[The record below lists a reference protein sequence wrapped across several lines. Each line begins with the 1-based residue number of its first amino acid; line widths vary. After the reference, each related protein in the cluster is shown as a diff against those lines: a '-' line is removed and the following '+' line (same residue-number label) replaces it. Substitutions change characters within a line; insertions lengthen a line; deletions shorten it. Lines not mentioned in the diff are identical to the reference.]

1 MNHPHSSFDHLAGSG
16 QVPRGTWQDQVRALR
31 VPLAL
36 GVTAMAAAALA
47 GWWLAA
53 PALVAAAPAAFL
65 LPLAGARTR
74 KHRDPGDGDLRIRE
88 ALEAAPAGMIVV
100 NRRGIIELVNTQA
113 ERLFEMRREQM
124 VGMSVDELVP
134 ESVRY
139 GHEAN
144 RERFH
149 ANPSARAMG
158 QGRDLW
164 AKRGDGTIFPVE
176 IGLNPLQGAATGL
189 VLASIIDISA
199 RKHAERELALREQR
213 MREMLEAAPAGM
225 MVVNRQGFI
234 ELVNTQAERLFD
246 MRRDQLIGMSIDA
259 LVPDHV
265 RPGHAANRERFHANP
280 SVRAMG
286 HGRDLWAKRGDGT
299 VFPVE
304 IGLNPLKGA
313 ATGLVLASII
323 DISARKA
330 AEAQVRESEAE
341 IRRMNT
347 QLEQTIAQRTA
358 ELHAA
363 KEEAERANRAKDSL
377 LANVSHEIRTP
388 LNAILG
394 TAQILERGA
403 PPEQLQ
409 MLVRGI
415 RSAGRSLMA
424 VINDLLDMAKIEA
437 GRFEIAHEPFA
448 LHDVL
453 STLADVL
460 QTIAAE
466 KGLWLRIHAVPP
478 EVEAVIGDAQRVGQ
492 VLYNLTGNAI
502 KFTERGGVDVRVE
515 VLAQRHDAVDLRFSV
530 RDTGPGVAADI
541 MPMLFSPFVQA
552 DQPSHKQLGGTGLGL
567 AICRQ
572 LVTLMQ
578 GDIGVDTQPGKGSD
592 FWFRLTLP
600 TTTASAITARL
611 EEGAPGVQRLQDL
624 RVLIVDDAPVNREIA
639 RLLLE
644 GEGAKVETANDGQGA
659 LDRLRAGPRDFDL
672 VLMDVQMPHMDGLEA
687 TRQIRED
694 PMLRG
699 LPVLALTA
707 AALDSQREL
716 AQRAGMDDYIVKPF
730 EMDLM
735 VSTLLRIQQQPRR

>member
-1 MNHPHSSFDHLAGSG
+1 MTHPHSTLDRLAGTG
-16 QVPRGTWQDQVRALR
+16 QAGRGIWKAQMQAMRL
-31 VPLAL
+31 PLAL
-36 GVTAMAAAALA
+36 GLVVAAAALWI

-53 PALVAAAPAAFL
+53 PALMAAAPVAFV
-65 LPLAGARTR
+65 LPLLGARSIPSR
-74 KHRDPGDGDLRIRE
+74 QSGEGDLRIRE
-88 ALEAAPAGMIVV
+88 ALEAAPAGMIIV
-100 NRRGIIELVNTQA
+100 NRRGVIELVNTQA
-113 ERLFEMRREQM
+113 ERLVEMRREQR

-134 ESVRY
+134 VSVRY

-199 RKHAERELALREQR
+199 RKHAERELAVREQR
-213 MREMLEAAPAGM
+213 MRETLEAAPAGM

-246 MRRDQLIGMSIDA
+246 LRRDQLIGMSVDA
-259 LVPDHV
+259 LVPDAV
-265 RPGHAANRERFHANP
+265 RPGHAANRERYHSNP

-313 ATGLVLASII
+313 ATGLVLASVI

-358 ELHAA
+358 ELNAA

-403 PPEQLQ
+403 PPDQLQ

-424 VINDLLDMAKIEA
+424 VINDLLDLAKIEA
-437 GRFEIAHEPFA
+437 GRFEIAHVPFA

-460 QTIAAE
+460 QSIAAE

-478 EVEAVIGDAQRVGQ
+478 EFEAVIGDPQRLGQ
-492 VLYNLTGNAI
+492 ILYNLAGNAI
-502 KFTERGGVDVRVE
+502 KFTDRGGVDVRVE
-515 VLAQRHDAVDLRFSV
+515 IVSQHEDQVELRFSV
-530 RDTGPGVAADI
+530 TDTGPGISPEI
-541 MPMLFSPFVQA
+541 MPMLFFPFVQA
-552 DQPSHKQLGGTGLGL
+552 EQPAHKRLGGTGLGL

-578 GDIGVDTQPGKGSD
+578 GDIGVDTQPGQGSE

-600 TTTASAITARL
+600 TTTASAITARV
-611 EEGAPGVQRLQDL
+611 EDAEPGKDRLHGL

-644 GEGAKVETANDGQGA
+644 GEGAKVETANDGQDA
-659 LDRLRAGPRDFDL
+659 LERLRTGPQDFDL
-672 VLMDVQMPHMDGLEA
+672 VLMDVQMPEMDGLEA
-687 TRQIRED
+687 TRHIRED
-694 PMLRG
+694 PALRE

-730 EMDLM
+730 EMDIM
-735 VSTLLRIQQQPRR
+735 VGTLLRAMQRRR